1 MPNLRSP
8 WMTSVSA
15 VALVALTADRAS
27 GQRIVSAN
35 DGKITVVNGVNV
47 AVRSPVPD
55 TVTLIDLST
64 VPGKIIAEIKAP
76 TSVIGPPQ
84 SVAFSP
90 DDSIVLV
97 TASTKIDP
105 ADPTKMVPDDIV
117 TVIDVKA
124 TPPVVLATLH
134 AGSGAAGVSIN
145 PAGTLALVANR
156 SDGSVSV
163 FTIDGKSV
171 RASAKIPI
179 GPPESLPSH
188 VVFTPDGRQALVT
201 RNGDSLISVLA
212 INGTTVTNTNHDIAA
227 GLKPYAIEITPAGD
241 LALVANIGAGA
252 SGGADTISIIDL
264 RMTPPRTIDNVTVGP
279 VPEGLSISPDGHFVA
294 MTVMNGSNLAPTSPL
309 FNDFGR
315 LRVFSIAN
323 RTLTPVAEA
332 RIGHWCQGA
341 AWGSNQTVVAQCMI
355 EKEIVTFRF
364 DGKTLTPAG
373 FILVTGGPAGIRRSH
388 K

>member
-105 ADPTKMVPDDIV
+105 ADPTKMVPDDVV